1 MDSGPPA
8 DAPVRAT
15 VPSAHTAVV
24 EPPTPAGTPAAD
36 ADPRP
41 RRKEVRRLQG
51 EARRL
56 EPWER
61 YRALTDA
68 MDEVYEAMDHSNREA
83 RFALLVM
90 GILNAF
96 VAISASR
103 PEVVGTLEGAQRPA
117 AAVLLGV
124 YAVAAMYF
132 LYQAIEALRPGKFR
146 PQLGDWQTS
155 GDVLPIGIRYYE
167 DVISRDA
174 LGHWQAWHEVQVG
187 QLNAELALQF
197 HSLCFKSNVK
207 RVALVRLF
215 AGLRLMTM
223 LVAALMVLYVY
234 AAWM

>member
-1 MDSGPPA
+1 M
-8 DAPVRAT
+8 
-15 VPSAHTAVV
+15 
-24 EPPTPAGTPAAD
+24 EPPVATPFWAERARVGTVRTSAGPARAD
-36 ADPRP
+36 EETRP
-41 RRKEVRRLQG
+41 RRKDLRRLQG

-68 MDEVYEAMDHSNREA
+68 MDEVYEVMDHSNREA
-83 RFALLVM
+83 RFALIVM

-103 PEVVGTLEGAQRPA
+103 PEVVGTLEGAQRTLA
-117 AAVLLGV
+117 GVLLGV

-146 PQLGDWQTS
+146 PHLGAWQSS
-155 GDVLPIGIRYYE
+155 GDALPAGVRYYE
-167 DVISRDA
+167 DVIARDA
-174 LGHWQAWHEVQVG
+174 LGHWQAWHNLQVG

-207 RVALVRLF
+207 RVALTRLF

-234 AAWM
+234 AAWI

>member
-1 MDSGPPA
+1 M
-8 DAPVRAT
+8 
-15 VPSAHTAVV
+15 
-24 EPPTPAGTPAAD
+24 EPPVDTRRFVERASLATSRAAVSTAPARTD
-36 ADPRP
+36 AENKP
-41 RRKEVRRLQG
+41 RRKELRRLQG
-51 EARRL
+51 ESRRL

-68 MDEVYEAMDHSNREA
+68 LDEVYEVMDHSNREA
-83 RFALLVM
+83 RFAMLVM

-96 VAISASR
+96 VAICASR
-103 PEVVGTLEGAQRPA
+103 SEVVGTLEGTPRTG

-124 YAVAAMYF
+124 YAVAALYF

-146 PQLGDWQTS
+146 PHLGAWQTS
-155 GDVLPIGIRYYE
+155 GDALPMGLRYYE
-167 DVISRDA
+167 DVITRDA
-174 LGHWQAWHEVQVG
+174 LGHWQAWHDVQIG

-207 RVALVRLF
+207 RVALIRLF